1 MVKLNINISEM
12 ISNFKVRVKQC
23 TYALSNN
30 KEDNSI
36 NCLKE
41 SIVNGNVIEQ

>member
-1 MVKLNINISEM
+1 MVKLNIN